1 MAGVGGGRRCSRV
14 GAMANI
20 VLINPRFEMSFW
32 GMEKTLPFL
41 GKRANIPVAA
51 LPLLAALT
59 PDAHHVTIIDENVEP
74 IDFELCARADIVGVT
89 GMIVQRH
96 RMKEILTE
104 LKKRECYTVVGGAW
118 ITVSE
123 DYFTGLADVV
133 FVGEAEET
141 WPQFLAD
148 WSKGCVASRYEQAE
162 KTDMSKVPAPRLD
175 LLKMKRYAFGSLQF
189 SRGCP
194 FQCEF
199 CDIIVVFGRRPR
211 LKTSAQITAELDQ
224 LLRFKVP
231 IVFIVDD
238 NLIGNKKEIR
248 PLLKSVIEWQK
259 RNRYPF
265 AFLTEASIDLAD
277 DPELMQLTA
286 EANICGVFVGI
297 ESTSEDSLRETRKL
311 QNVRRGGTLVEKV
324 RRIEDAGMEVFAG
337 MIVGFDNDDE
347 SVFSTHA
354 RFLAEARVSVAMV
367 SMLSAIP
374 KTPLFKKLAAENR
387 LDPTDHP
394 VYGTNVEPRQ
404 MSREK
409 LRDGYAQ
416 LMAELYEPKAFFDR
430 ADAFYINGGAR
441 LDRGWQ
447 DFHENRPWLRRLRQ
461 VRVWAEAFGLFAIVM
476 WQVSDKILR
485 KEYWNRFRNLFRTRR
500 SPLLVRAY
508 ALKCATHYHLYEFSR
523 VLQLRDRP
531 VTNTF

>member
-1 MAGVGGGRRCSRV
+1 
-14 GAMANI
+14 MANI

-32 GMEKTLPFL
+32 GMEKALSFL

-59 PDAHHVTIIDENVEP
+59 PAGHQVTIIDENVEP

-104 LKKRECYTVVGGAW
+104 LKKRRSYTVVGGPW

-123 DYFTGLADVV
+123 DYFNGLADVV
-133 FVGEAEET
+133 FIGEAEDT
-141 WPQFLAD
+141 WPRFLAE
-148 WSKGCVASRYEQAE
+148 WTKGCAGRRYEQAE
-162 KTDMSKVPAPRLD
+162 KSDMTTVPVPRLD

-211 LKTSAQITAELDQ
+211 LKTSGQIAAELDQ
-224 LLRFKVP
+224 LRRFKVP

-238 NLIGNKKEIR
+238 NLIGNKKEIK
-248 PLLKSVIEWQK
+248 PLLKSVIDWQK
-259 RNRYPF
+259 ENQYPF

-277 DPELMQLTA
+277 DPELMQLMA

-297 ESTSEDSLRETRKL
+297 ESTSEDALRETRKL
-311 QNVRRGGTLVEKV
+311 QNIRRGGTLVEKV

-347 SVFSTHA
+347 SVFSAHA

-374 KTPLFKKLAAENR
+374 KTPLFKRLAAENR
-387 LDPTDHP
+387 LDQTDHP
-394 VYGTNVEPRQ
+394 MYGTNVEPLQ
-404 MSREK
+404 MSREM
-409 LRDGYAQ
+409 LRDGYVH
-416 LMAELYEPKAFFDR
+416 LMAELYHPKAFFDR
-430 ADAFYINGGAR
+430 ADDFYIRGLAR
-441 LDRGWQ
+441 FDRGWQ
-447 DFHENRPWLRRLRQ
+447 DFAENHPWLRRLRHF
-461 VRVWAEAFGLFAIVM
+461 RVWLEAFGLIAIVL
-476 WQVSDKILR
+476 WQVSDKSLR
-485 KEYWNRFRNLFRTRR
+485 KEYWNRFRNVFRSRR
-500 SPLLVRAY
+500 SPLVVRAY

-531 VTNTF
+531 VINTF